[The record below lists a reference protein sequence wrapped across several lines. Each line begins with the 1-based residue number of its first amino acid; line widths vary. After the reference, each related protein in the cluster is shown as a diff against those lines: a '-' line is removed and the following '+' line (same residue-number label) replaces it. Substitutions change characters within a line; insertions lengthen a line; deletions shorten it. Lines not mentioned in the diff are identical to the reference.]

1 MDGSLL
7 KQLRCFIFTRYSRVK
22 SMFYSNIEFIG
33 FPNWSIYS
41 KLSKDANLLF
51 YSMWVECTGHSWF
64 EYFYTGKCLSK
75 KYRVNTISY
84 TNMMSKFTQ
93 SVNLL
98 KVRTKQFPQ
107 YSKLVS
113 KLTTILFR
121 WVNSV
126 SELRKALLTNSRTNS
141 TDQRSARNCLCDR
154 RTESR
159 ESQ

>member
-1 MDGSLL
+1 M
-7 KQLRCFIFTRYSRVK
+7 R
-22 SMFYSNIEFIG
+22 
-33 FPNWSIYS
+33 IYS
-41 KLSKDANLLF
+41 L

-84 TNMMSKFTQ
+84 PNVMSKFTQ

-126 SELRKALLTNSRTNS
+126 SEEKLYSQIAGQIAR
-141 TDQRSARNCLCDR
+141 DQRSARKLLMWSTDWKQGKSISHGCRSWSGTLG
-154 RTESR
+154 TLFQVLIPE
-159 ESQ
+159 